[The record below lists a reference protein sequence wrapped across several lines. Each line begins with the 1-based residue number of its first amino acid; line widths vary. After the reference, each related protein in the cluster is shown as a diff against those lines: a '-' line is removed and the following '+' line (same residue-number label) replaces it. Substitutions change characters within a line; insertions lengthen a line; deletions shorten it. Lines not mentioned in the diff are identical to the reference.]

1 MVNTKIILSIA
12 IVLLIGI
19 AAASYQMTTSS
30 QQLWQPTTSQEQ
42 TSSDSSNTQSEQT
55 QSGTQGGT
63 TSGDSQGGDG
73 GNNVKI
79 SSDEAKSIAQQSIEL
94 QGATAGTP
102 QLTTMNGQKVYVVPV
117 IDENGEKVGEIW
129 VDPETGE
136 NIGGA
141 GGAP

>member
-1 MVNTKIILSIA
+1 MVNTKILVSIV

-19 AAASYQMTTSS
+19 AAASYQMTTDSPG
-30 QQLWQPTTSQEQ
+30 LWQPTTSQEQ
-42 TSSDSSNTQSEQT
+42 TSDSNTQSEQT
-55 QSGTQGGT
+55 QSGTQDGT
-63 TSGDSQGGDG
+63 TSGDSQSGDG

-79 SSDEAKSIAQQSIEL
+79 SSAEAKSIAQQSIEEP
-94 QGATAGTP
+94 GATAGTP
-102 QLTTMNGQKVYVVPV
+102 ELKTVNGEQIYVVPV
-117 IDENGEKVGEIW
+117 VKDNKKIGEIW